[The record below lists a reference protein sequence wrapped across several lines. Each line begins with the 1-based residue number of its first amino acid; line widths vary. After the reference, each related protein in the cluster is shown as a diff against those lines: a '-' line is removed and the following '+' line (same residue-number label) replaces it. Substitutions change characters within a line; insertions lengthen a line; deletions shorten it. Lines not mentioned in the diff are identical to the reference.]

1 MIEKDELENSN
12 EKEKEKENEKI
23 ISENISKSL
32 TNTKRY
38 RNKNDKIVFY
48 LFNKY
53 LSYRNQNIS

>member
-1 MIEKDELENSN
+1 MIEKEELENSN

-38 RNKNDKIVFY
+38 RNKNYKIVFY
-48 LFNKY
+48 LFYK
-53 LSYRNQNIS
+53 

>member
-1 MIEKDELENSN
+1 MIEKEELENSN

-48 LFNKY
+48 LFNKQ